1 MSAYTAPIIKNGLVM
16 PLLFLTA
23 LLGGGAYA
31 LSSVKSESEA
41 REKIHKAY
49 LERVKNAQAL
59 ESKLKPGRDRQKKL
73 EELLKAEIKPVLS
86 KQLGESMA
94 RYKDKDYELQQIS
107 LKQTEDRGSIGNM
120 LQSNLSRVQMVFRG
134 GYGPMQETL
143 LDLESQFPQL
153 QMEKMTIGRT
163 KGFGVDQREALTFN
177 VDYIAWKW

>member
-16 PLLFLTA
+16 PLLFLTVMLA
-23 LLGGGAYA
+23 IGSYG
-31 LSSVKSESEA
+31 LSKVKSESVA
-41 REKIHKAY
+41 REEIYKAY
-49 LERVKNAQAL
+49 LERVKTANAL
-59 ESKLKPGRDRQKKL
+59 EIKLKPGRERQKKL
-73 EELLKAEIKPVLS
+73 EELLKAEFKPALS

-94 RYKDKDYELQQIS
+94 RYKEKEYELQQVS
-107 LKQTEDRGSIGNM
+107 VKQTEDRGSIGNIV
-120 LQSNLSRVQMVFRG
+120 QAGLSRIQMVFRG

-153 QMEKMTIGRT
+153 QLEKMTISKT